1 MDIIESKSCEIKE
14 HDNVIYLKTTS
25 QVFHLDFVLPLGEE
39 VKLIPDKRNAKKY
52 YYLAPIFLFLIAL
65 AILVP
70 FLKGGSV
77 QEKELQPEIT
87 PVVIRAEPPKTV
99 TPIEKP
105 KEEIPQETKHQAL
118 DEKAKVQKV
127 LTQNLGFLKLL
138 GKKDLSKAVT
148 GGLPTDVKDAT
159 VGAGAGGGAG
169 SGGQLLSGLGQ
180 GLRKTTVGNTGMA
193 GLGGIGTKGAGGGL
207 GGYGETDL
215 SSGAGRAIST
225 VPLSQDAVIEGGL
238 DRSLIQAT
246 ILRYLSQVRACYEEG
261 LKRRPE
267 ILGQVTMNFAVN
279 GQGGVNYSRVL
290 RSSLGDRDVES
301 CISMRMMT
309 WKFPTPKG
317 GVNVKVSYPFM
328 LRPMR
333 Q

>member
-1 MDIIESKSCEIKE
+1 MMRISSSQGRTLRLVKLDGDLKKVNFHKHYGFVTEEAHTERSRIRKNAGRKEISADFDFSFTAKIQDGKMDIIESKSCEIKE
-14 HDNVIYLKTTS
+14 HNNVIYLKTTS
-25 QVFHLDFVLPLGEE
+25 QVFHLDFVLP
-39 VKLIPDKRNAKKY
+39 VTDDVNLIPDKTNNKKY

-70 FLKGGSV
+70 YLKGGST
-77 QEKELQPEIT
+77 QEKELQPEIA

-105 KEEIPQETKHQAL
+105 KKEIPQETKHQAL
-118 DEKAKVQKV
+118 DEKAKAQKV

-159 VGAGAGGGAG
+159 AGAGAGGGAG
-169 SGGQLLSGLGQ
+169 SAGQLLSGLGQ

-207 GGYGETDL
+207 GAYGETDL

-225 VPLSQDAVIEGGL
+225 VPLS
-238 DRSLIQAT
+238 
-246 ILRYLSQVRACYEEG
+246 
-261 LKRRPE
+261 
-267 ILGQVTMNFAVN
+267 
-279 GQGGVNYSRVL
+279 
-290 RSSLGDRDVES
+290 
-301 CISMRMMT
+301 
-309 WKFPTPKG
+309 
-317 GVNVKVSYPFM
+317 
-328 LRPMR
+328 
-333 Q
+333 